1 MSVQWMETSFGS
13 QGGSLGPPIANSFL
27 FVSLSRHLISPPLS
41 HFIPSTSLILQSK
54 VENVKLLSNLN
65 NNIERRAAVFNAHL
79 IPCHTETGKPLYGH
93 SVAAEGGRRSS
104 NNNDGGAEDDE
115 DDDEEDDVEYLGN
128 DELYLR
134 NDASPPPFQLRVT
147 VSRATEGLAAKEYY
161 EALFARAKQMAEEK
175 GGSGSGGGI
184 GGISMSELVEVDD
197 DLRSLKEK
205 VEYYANRDSSE
216 TKEGEKPLGYYVEVL
231 LLEPH
236 VKETDVVIAPPL
248 CLDKSSPATRYPDN
262 HSDDENKEDDETKC
276 IFQDI
281 FASTQFTTAPGP
293 WEQANIRAY
302 ENMVLDVR
310 KALVRVEFP
319 VFPEGCKDKTFR
331 EVYQLNARVG
341 SCGS

>member
-1 MSVQWMETSFGS
+1 
-13 QGGSLGPPIANSFL
+13 
-27 FVSLSRHLISPPLS
+27 
-41 HFIPSTSLILQSK
+41 
-54 VENVKLLSNLN
+54 
-65 NNIERRAAVFNAHL
+65 
-79 IPCHTETGKPLYGH
+79 
-93 SVAAEGGRRSS
+93 
-104 NNNDGGAEDDE
+104 
-115 DDDEEDDVEYLGN
+115 
-128 DELYLR
+128 
-134 NDASPPPFQLRVT
+134 
-147 VSRATEGLAAKEYY
+147 LAAKEYY

-175 GGSGSGGGI
+175 GSSGSGGGI

-197 DLRSLKEK
+197 ELRSLKEK

-248 CLDKSSPATRYPDN
+248 CLDKSSPAIRYPDN
-262 HSDDENKEDDETKC
+262 HSDDENKEGDETKC

-281 FASTQFTTAPGP
+281 FTSTQFTTAPGP

>member
-1 MSVQWMETSFGS
+1 
-13 QGGSLGPPIANSFL
+13 
-27 FVSLSRHLISPPLS
+27 
-41 HFIPSTSLILQSK
+41 
-54 VENVKLLSNLN
+54 LLSNLN
-65 NNIERRAAVFNAHL
+65 NNIDGRAAVFNAHL

-175 GGSGSGGGI
+175 GSSGSGGGI

-197 DLRSLKEK
+197 ELRSLKEK